1 MIENRYKPEGYAS
14 VSTYIVADRA
24 QRVVDFLVEGF
35 GATQL
40 RRFDLPDGSI
50 MHAEVQIDDTVVMI
64 TDSGEDHAAFPV
76 WLHVYVPEVDAT
88 YERLENWWNFCST
101 ANAERE
107 RSGSTRGSKGSRRKY
122 LVDCDPANVKSGR
135 QA

>member
-1 MIENRYKPEGYAS
+1 VIENRYKPEGYAS

-50 MHAEVQIDDTVVMI
+50 MHAEAQIDDTVVMI

-76 WLHVYVPEVDAT
+76 WLHVYVPEVDART
-88 YERLENWWNFCST
+88 NALKIGGISVQQPTQKENDPD
-101 ANAERE
+101 
-107 RSGSTRGSKGSRRKY
+107 RRAG
-122 LVDCDPANVKSGR
+122 VRDPAGNIWWIAT
-135 QA
+135 QLT